1 MRRFKVSAFILLC
14 VPHRKAGF
22 LFTSQETAKLH
33 SNKADYS
40 FPSNKSSL
48 NNFLISGTYFSN
60 CSFSFVFRKLRV
72 CLAAYLMGPPTELHT
87 FSWTHGQT
95 PMCLFKSPIVKDL
108 FFISFTIRVSSFNIA
123 ITSFS
128 HRVINLFGSDTIST
142 ACIFFSSISL
152 IT

>member
-1 MRRFKVSAFILLC
+1 MVLCPLLSLTATMRQFKVSAFILLC

-87 FSWTHGQT
+87 FSWTHGQI
-95 PMCLFKSPIVKDL
+95 PMFLNCESKIIL
-108 FFISFTIRVSSFNIA
+108 FFS
-123 ITSFS
+123 
-128 HRVINLFGSDTIST
+128 
-142 ACIFFSSISL
+142 
-152 IT
+152 

>member
-1 MRRFKVSAFILLC
+1 MALCQLFFLSTIIKVATFILHQLFKFYLIFLLKLYYYFT
-14 VPHRKAGF
+14 VRASQKTKYSSPAGF

-33 SNKADYS
+33 SNKAD

-87 FSWTHGQT
+87 FSWTHGQI
-95 PMCLFKSPIVKDL
+95 PMFLNCESKIIL
-108 FFISFTIRVSSFNIA
+108 FFS
-123 ITSFS
+123 
-128 HRVINLFGSDTIST
+128 
-142 ACIFFSSISL
+142 
-152 IT
+152 